1 MDTRSRRHG
10 FTLVELLVV
19 ITIIGILIA
28 LLLPAVQAAREAARR
43 AQCSNNLKQLGLA
56 VLNYEAQNKT
66 FPPSVNFRSAA
77 VDTSTEHWE
86 NWVISVLP
94 FFEQQALYDAF
105 DLTRPISD
113 DVNRL
118 PRGAE
123 LSAMLCPS
131 DGAGRRTKF
140 ARSGEGDNWA
150 RGNYGA
156 NGSLGAYSTSW
167 WPGAGPTAQR
177 WVSRWHR
184 GVMGANASVTMA
196 EIRDGSSNTIL
207 LGELRAGLAA
217 VDRRGTWAL
226 GGPGSSSLWLH
237 GSDDDIGPNA
247 CTGAADNIMGCSDII
262 AAVGQE
268 TLNRECMTAAT
279 AVPAPRAP
287 LAAFT
292 RAASSSAWPT
302 AASASSASSSTRG
315 PSGTWIPTC
324 SIPAISTSGNGS
336 APRPTACRS
345 TPRSTDAPN
354 GRPPRCPVEHC
365 GLCQGVFSGVEPVAH
380 GGQEVVDGV

>member
-1 MDTRSRRHG
+1 MATRSRRHG

-156 NGSLGAYSTSW
+156 NASLGAYHTSW
-167 WPGAGPTAQR
+167 WPAAGPTAQR

-226 GGPGSSSLWLH
+226 SGPGSSSLWLH
-237 GSDDDIGPNA
+237 GSDDAIGPNS
-247 CTGAADNIMGCSDII
+247 CTGASDNIMGCSDII

-268 TLNRECMTAAT
+268 TLNRECMTCCNGCSSTQGTTRSVHAGG
-279 AVPAPRAP
+279 VFVC
-287 LAAFT
+287 LADGSVRFLSEFIDKGT
-292 RAASSSAWPT
+292 LWDLDPNVLNPGNFHIWQRLC
-302 AASASSASSSTRG
+302 ASADGQPIDASKY
-315 PSGTWIPTC
+315 
-324 SIPAISTSGNGS
+324 
-336 APRPTACRS
+336 
-345 TPRSTDAPN
+345 
-354 GRPPRCPVEHC
+354 
-365 GLCQGVFSGVEPVAH
+365 
-380 GGQEVVDGV
+380 